1 MACVARAGCC
11 SMAKA
16 APALDL
22 QVGIGVTPQRTGH
35 INGHSEPS
43 LNTINRPSDPFLE
56 MFPCIVGGRR
66 CEEEQAQEDEQVP
79 VSIWRPGGAAYA
91 QGNYHTNHT
100 HHYSNL
106 LANAW
111 LCHLVCTV
119 HLLTITVAPLH
130 LTAFLRLQEDKH
142 SGDVLVTAI
151 KRDHPLLADF
161 RPLPNYATAGGAAA
175 GATAGPNGSDTGGA
189 GAGTSA
195 AAGASGAAA
204 GGGELVIQEMW
215 RAGKELHGVLDTLGI
230 RSDAMF
236 TEKEVG
242 AKVGCMDRC
251 FEPRFAN

>member
-1 MACVARAGCC
+1 MSPRV
-11 SMAKA
+11 
-16 APALDL
+16 
-22 QVGIGVTPQRTGH
+22 
-35 INGHSEPS
+35 
-43 LNTINRPSDPFLE
+43 
-56 MFPCIVGGRR
+56 VGGRR

-79 VSIWRPGGAAYA
+79 VSLWRPGRAAHA
-91 QGNYHTNHT
+91 QGDNQTNHI
-100 HHYSNL
+100 HHDYSNL
-106 LANAW
+106 LATAW
-111 LCHLVCTV
+111 LCHLVCTA
-119 HLLTITVAPLH
+119 HLLTITIAPLH

-175 GATAGPNGSDTGGA
+175 GATAGPNGSDSGGA

-215 RAGKELHGVLDTLGI
+215 RAGKELRGVLDALGI

-242 AKVGCMDRC
+242 AKVGCMALC
-251 FEPRFAN
+251 FEPRLAN